1 GDPTLPPCEIGL
13 KTADFLNTLASWIGS
28 SSRLRTYRIQQTEN
42 KVDCAIAK
50 PVNPEEVINEIL
62 GFGQIAGITE
72 AELGMQIKKSGR
84 TTGLTYGTIE
94 QTNVTARVSYGVNKT
109 ALFTDQFMAGD
120 MNQGGDS
127 GSAVLSEDNN
137 LVGLLFA
144 GSDTT
149 TLMNR
154 IGNVFS
160 ALNIS
165 LP

>member
-1 GDPTLPPCEIGL
+1 M
-13 KTADFLNTLASWIGS
+13 S
-28 SSRLRTYRIQQTEN
+28 
-42 KVDCAIAK
+42 
-50 PVNPEEVINEIL
+50 
-62 GFGQIAGITE
+62 
-72 AELGMQIKKSGR
+72 IKKSGR

-109 ALFTDQFMAGD
+109 ALFTDQLMAGA
-120 MNQGGDS
+120 MSQGGDS
-127 GSAVLSEDNN
+127 GSAVLTKDNN

-160 ALNIS
+160 AMNVS